1 MTKTVEAVKTP
12 RSKPH
17 DAGSGGGMYCNLDF
31 LSRES

>member
-17 DAGSGGGMYCNLDF
+17 YAGSGGGMYCDLHF
-31 LSRES
+31 LTRES